1 MRQME
6 HHAIAIAGEVWMR
19 AGENDEINEK
29 TLTTKLRIMCFYWF
43 LFWMG
48 LTRLGLVAASA
59 SPCGMTPLRY
69 VSLTKNTDD
78 SDTHHGRLLEVLVY
92 ILPPLCYAM
101 SRDMTS
107 LRHHN
112 RSIVL
117 KINYI
122 KKY

>member
-59 SPCGMTPLRY
+59 SPCGMTPL
-69 VSLTKNTDD
+69 LQ
-78 SDTHHGRLLEVLVY
+78 HEQ
-92 ILPPLCYAM
+92 C
-101 SRDMTS
+101 
-107 LRHHN
+107 
-112 RSIVL
+112 
-117 KINYI
+117 I
-122 KKY
+122 KLNITYT